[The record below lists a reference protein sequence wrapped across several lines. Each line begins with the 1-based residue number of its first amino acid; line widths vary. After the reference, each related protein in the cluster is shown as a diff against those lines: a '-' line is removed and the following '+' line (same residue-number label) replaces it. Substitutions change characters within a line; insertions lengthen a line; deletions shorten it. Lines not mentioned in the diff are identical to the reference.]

1 MPRHTFINKTCSAV
15 LCGVLSLGLLAGC
28 ADKKTNSTA
37 KYKPISDS
45 DDTSYPIA
53 LLASESSDRTASIQ
67 AGFKDALTDTLGEKH
82 YTLTIETADGQHS
95 VSSLASQIVNA
106 GSSNEENELLGTD
119 TSSADNKAFSLIAAE
134 GTSALTAASEST
146 SSLPIV
152 AMDVLNIRNTLHLQ
166 GDSWSDPTGTNVTGI
181 SSKLPLADYI
191 SMMIEATKDVHAV
204 GLLYSPD
211 DTDAISQNE
220 TLETYLTEAGIPW
233 KEYEL
238 QSTAVAKS
246 ALENATQSGISNDV
260 ILPNKVV
267 APNSV
272 AGTYSTPEDLAGADL
287 QGLNDDTSARTPKQS
302 DNWTGSSTASNN
314 AATAEGALGN
324 SSSTAGGTAGTT
336 DGNNTGTTAGAGT
349 ASGSTAASAS
359 AASGSTAAAGSTTTG
374 TAAAD
379 SGTDTAPI
387 AEDITAANTAILQTA
402 ASECSSLI
410 IPPNSYLNDQAQ
422 LISSIATAAGVT
434 TVAGDTDSGA
444 YAAVT
449 MYLDPYAIGYAA
461 GQQVYRILGG
471 NETPGDMELESVP
484 GSSVVKLYNPDVCA
498 ALGLTLGKSFNSFS
512 DYLAEHPAGSTTER
526 ITNSDSSDSK

>member
-1 MPRHTFINKTCSAV
+1 MPRHTFLNKTCSAA
-15 LCGVLSLGLLAGC
+15 LCGVLSLSLLAGC
-28 ADKKTNSTA
+28 ADKKTNPTA

-45 DDTSYPIA
+45 DDTSYSIA
-53 LLASESSDRTASIQ
+53 LLASETTDRTTAIQ
-67 AGFKDALTDTLGEKH
+67 TGFQDALTDTLGEKH
-82 YTLTIETADGQHS
+82 YTLTIKTADSQNS

-119 TSSADNKAFSLIAAE
+119 TSSKDNKAFSLIAAE

-166 GDSWSDPTGTNVTGI
+166 GDIWSDPTGTNVTGI
-181 SSKLPLADYI
+181 SSKIPLADYI

-211 DTDAISQNE
+211 DADAISQNE

-246 ALENATQSGISNDV
+246 ALENATQGGISNDV
-260 ILPNKVV
+260 ILPNKIV

-272 AGTYSTPEDLAGADL
+272 AGTYSAPEDLAGADL

-302 DNWTGSSTASNN
+302 DNWTGSSKASGN
-314 AATAEGALGN
+314 AAAAEGVLGN
-324 SSSTAGGTAGTT
+324 SSSAAGGTTGAAGGSTS
-336 DGNNTGTTAGAGT
+336 A
-349 ASGSTAASAS
+349 ASGSSSAAGSAATGS
-359 AASGSTAAAGSTTTG
+359 AASGSTTTAGSTTTG
-374 TAAAD
+374 GSAAAA
-379 SGTDTAPI
+379 SGTATPTE
-387 AEDITAANTAILQTA
+387 EDITAANTAILQTA

-461 GQQVYRILGG
+461 GQQVYRILVG

-484 GSSVVKLYNPDVCA
+484 GTSVVKLYNPDVCT
-498 ALGLTLGKSFNSFS
+498 ALGLTLGKSFYSFS

-526 ITNSDSSDSK
+526 ITNSDSSSSK